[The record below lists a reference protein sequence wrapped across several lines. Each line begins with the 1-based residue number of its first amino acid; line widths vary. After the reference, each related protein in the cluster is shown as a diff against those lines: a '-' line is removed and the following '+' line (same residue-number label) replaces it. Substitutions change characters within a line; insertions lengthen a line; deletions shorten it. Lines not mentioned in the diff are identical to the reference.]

1 MPPLLKRL
9 WFKPLLLRMT
19 VLLVHRTDL
28 TLVLLTVALEVRWHR
43 IEKANARLVAHD
55 AGSYKMWLS
64 GRPALV

>member
-1 MPPLLKRL
+1 
-9 WFKPLLLRMT
+9 MT